1 MKNFPYF
8 GPSITVLIAG
18 GAALVLAPM
27 VVRRV
32 NDEQA
37 KVQIAQ
43 ATFVLGQDARLDSG
57 LKDRVALEGARDPL
71 GDEPSASSGKQG
83 VGARQVGREASR
95 DSMHEPI
102 HAPVHESIL
111 EQINRANRAI
121 ARLVEPSVVHVSA
134 QNLQRRRGFVAP
146 FASSGSGWI
155 WDDSGHIVTNA
166 HVVEGAERLQVQFF
180 DGELRDAELVGLDL
194 RTDIAVIKVASGGV
208 QPSLRGDSAL
218 VEQGD
223 MVYAFG
229 SPFDF
234 RFSMSAGIVSGLGRS
249 TALDNIDY
257 QNFIQT
263 DAAINPGNS
272 GGPLTDVRGRV
283 IAMNTA
289 IATNQGNTV
298 GQAQFAGIGLAIP
311 MSMIESTVTQL
322 IETGE
327 VRKGYLGIQVVT
339 LEAARFG
346 ATPYSDI
353 AERFKGEGAM
363 ASLITKGSPA
373 EAAGFRGGDIILT
386 IDGQKVNSDG
396 AVRAVVSSR
405 QPGESVRFEIWRLQD
420 GAQGDGKNGSKDGSK
435 DGVFLELTATLAQ
448 LDSSVS
454 LAPRLPNALG
464 AAGIKSFSTATDER
478 AAALAVPFRRGVLIE
493 EIASDSELA
502 AQIPKGSVITAVF
515 NQTIGSVDELYT
527 RFARTIESMDLSRGR
542 RRSASIVEV
551 PLTITVPDGRVAQI
565 IVPCPAF

>member
-32 NDEQA
+32 NDEQG

-43 ATFVLGQDARLDSG
+43 AAFVLGQDARLDS
-57 LKDRVALEGARDPL
+57 LVKDRVALEGARDPL
-71 GDEPSASSGKQG
+71 SDQPSASSGKQG
-83 VGARQVGREASR
+83 VGAPQVGREASR
-95 DSMHEPI
+95 D
-102 HAPVHESIL
+102 SIL

-420 GAQGDGKNGSKDGSK
+420 GAQDDSKDGSK
-435 DGVFLELTATLAQ
+435 DGVHLELTATLAQ

-493 EIASDSELA
+493 ELAPDSELA

-542 RRSASIVEV
+542 RRSASIVDV
-551 PLTITVPDGRVAQI
+551 PLTITIPDGRVAQI

>member
-32 NDEQA
+32 NDEQG

-43 ATFVLGQDARLDSG
+43 AAFVLGQDARLDS
-57 LKDRVALEGARDPL
+57 LVKDRVALEGARDPL
-71 GDEPSASSGKQG
+71 SDQPSASSGKQG
-83 VGARQVGREASR
+83 VGAPQVGREASR
-95 DSMHEPI
+95 D
-102 HAPVHESIL
+102 SIL

-223 MVYAFG
+223 MVY
-229 SPFDF
+229 
-234 RFSMSAGIVSGLGRS
+234 GLGRS

-420 GAQGDGKNGSKDGSK
+420 GALGDGKDGSK
-435 DGVFLELTATLAQ
+435 NDSKDGVHLELTATLAQ

-493 EIASDSELA
+493 EIAPDSELA

-542 RRSASIVEV
+542 RRSASIVDV
-551 PLTITVPDGRVAQI
+551 PLTITIPDGRVAQI

>member
-43 ATFVLGQDARLDSG
+43 AAFVLGQDARLDS
-57 LKDRVALEGARDPL
+57 LVKDRVALEGARDPL
-71 GDEPSASSGKQG
+71 SDEPSASSGKQG
-83 VGARQVGREASR
+83 VGAPQVGREASR
-95 DSMHEPI
+95 
-102 HAPVHESIL
+102 ESIL

-208 QPSLRGDSAL
+208 QASLRGDSAL

-420 GAQGDGKNGSKDGSK
+420 GALGDGKDGSKDGSK
-435 DGVFLELTATLAQ
+435 GDSKDGVHLELTATLAQ

-493 EIASDSELA
+493 EIAPDSELA

-542 RRSASIVEV
+542 RRSASIVDV
-551 PLTITVPDGRVAQI
+551 PLTITIPDGRVAQI

>member
-43 ATFVLGQDARLDSG
+43 AAFVLGQDARLDS
-57 LKDRVALEGARDPL
+57 LVKDRVALEGARDPL

-83 VGARQVGREASR
+83 VGVRQVGREASR
-95 DSMHEPI
+95 D
-102 HAPVHESIL
+102 SIL

-208 QPSLRGDSAL
+208 QASLRGDSAL

-420 GAQGDGKNGSKDGSK
+420 GAQDDSKDGSK
-435 DGVFLELTATLAQ
+435 DGVHLELTATLAQ

-464 AAGIKSFSTATDER
+464 AAGSKSFSTATDER

-493 EIASDSELA
+493 EIAPDSELA

-542 RRSASIVEV
+542 RRSASIVDV
-551 PLTITVPDGRVAQI
+551 PLTITIPDGRVAQI

>member
-1 MKNFPYF
+1 
-8 GPSITVLIAG
+8 
-18 GAALVLAPM
+18 
-27 VVRRV
+27 
-32 NDEQA
+32 
-37 KVQIAQ
+37 
-43 ATFVLGQDARLDSG
+43 VLGQDARLDSG
-57 LKDRVALEGARDPL
+57 VKDRVALEGARDPL

-346 ATPYSDI
+346 ATPYGDI

-420 GAQGDGKNGSKDGSK
+420 GAQGDGKNGSK

>member
-57 LKDRVALEGARDPL
+57 VKDRVALEGARDPL

-95 DSMHEPI
+95 DSMHEPIHEPMHEPI

-208 QPSLRGDSAL
+208 QASLRGDSAL

-257 QNFIQT
+257 QNFIQTDAAINPGIQT

-420 GAQGDGKNGSKDGSK
+420 GAQGDGKD
-435 DGVFLELTATLAQ
+435 A
-448 LDSSVS
+448 
-454 LAPRLPNALG
+454 
-464 AAGIKSFSTATDER
+464 
-478 AAALAVPFRRGVLIE
+478 
-493 EIASDSELA
+493 
-502 AQIPKGSVITAVF
+502 
-515 NQTIGSVDELYT
+515 
-527 RFARTIESMDLSRGR
+527 
-542 RRSASIVEV
+542 
-551 PLTITVPDGRVAQI
+551 
-565 IVPCPAF
+565 

>member
-1 MKNFPYF
+1 
-8 GPSITVLIAG
+8 
-18 GAALVLAPM
+18 
-27 VVRRV
+27 
-32 NDEQA
+32 
-37 KVQIAQ
+37 
-43 ATFVLGQDARLDSG
+43 
-57 LKDRVALEGARDPL
+57 
-71 GDEPSASSGKQG
+71 
-83 VGARQVGREASR
+83 
-95 DSMHEPI
+95 
-102 HAPVHESIL
+102 
-111 EQINRANRAI
+111 
-121 ARLVEPSVVHVSA
+121 
-134 QNLQRRRGFVAP
+134 
-146 FASSGSGWI
+146 
-155 WDDSGHIVTNA
+155 
-166 HVVEGAERLQVQFF
+166 
-180 DGELRDAELVGLDL
+180 
-194 RTDIAVIKVASGGV
+194 
-208 QPSLRGDSAL
+208 
-218 VEQGD
+218 

-420 GAQGDGKNGSKDGSK
+420 GALGDGKDGSK
-435 DGVFLELTATLAQ
+435 NDSKDGVHLELTATLAQ

-464 AAGIKSFSTATDER
+464 AAGIKSFFHRDRREGRSARRAFPPRSAHRRDRAGQRTRRTDSQGQR
-478 AAALAVPFRRGVLIE
+478 HHRGLQPDHRQRRRV
-493 EIASDSELA
+493 
-502 AQIPKGSVITAVF
+502 VH
-515 NQTIGSVDELYT
+515 

-542 RRSASIVEV
+542 RRSASIVDV
-551 PLTITVPDGRVAQI
+551 PLTITIPDGRVAQI

>member
-43 ATFVLGQDARLDSG
+43 AAFVLGQDARLDS
-57 LKDRVALEGARDPL
+57 LVKDRVALEGARDPL
-71 GDEPSASSGKQG
+71 SDEPSASSGKQG
-83 VGARQVGREASR
+83 VGAPQVGREANR
-95 DSMHEPI
+95 
-102 HAPVHESIL
+102 ESIL

-208 QPSLRGDSAL
+208 QASLRGDSAL

-420 GAQGDGKNGSKDGSK
+420 GAQDDSKDGSK
-435 DGVFLELTATLAQ
+435 DGVHLELTATLAQ

-493 EIASDSELA
+493 EIAPDSELA

-542 RRSASIVEV
+542 RRSASIVDV
-551 PLTITVPDGRVAQI
+551 PLTITIPDGRVAQI

>member
-43 ATFVLGQDARLDSG
+43 AAFVLGQDARLDS
-57 LKDRVALEGARDPL
+57 LVKDRVALEGARDPL
-71 GDEPSASSGKQG
+71 SDEPSASSGKQG
-83 VGARQVGREASR
+83 VGAPQVGREASR
-95 DSMHEPI
+95 D
-102 HAPVHESIL
+102 SIL

-208 QPSLRGDSAL
+208 QASLRGDSAL

-420 GAQGDGKNGSKDGSK
+420 GAQDDSKDGSK
-435 DGVFLELTATLAQ
+435 DGVHLELTATLAQ

-493 EIASDSELA
+493 EIAPDSELA

-542 RRSASIVEV
+542 RRSASIVDV
-551 PLTITVPDGRVAQI
+551 PLTITIPDGRVAQI